1 MLSRD
6 WEEGELVSVSAC
18 FPVTR
23 KKLRV
28 NFLSRTRGRRR
39 RRASCDQRSSVS
51 MDRGSFPRGRVI
63 VPRGTPSSLSGRRTS
78 PIGSR
83 GKRLPRR
90 VPSHVGD
97 VYRRCL
103 FAGRGRPS
111 WNIEEDRGR
120 PRKTTPLL
128 RAERGGSRGTHR
140 GEHVEHLWVSRRLA
154 VGTKRVALCSRRKA
168 CRRGVNHL
176 TVAAVS
182 ERGRAGDASLS
193 MDTPDLLCLRGR
205 ARWSPRPDELGGR
218 PPTKTGSAH
227 VGVLGETTRWS
238 SLGG

>member
-1 MLSRD
+1 MLKPTRGGALFEMRKSPIAFLEPLLAIERLGGGRACQCQRVFSRN
-6 WEEGELVSVSAC
+6 
-18 FPVTR
+18 TQ
-23 KKLRV
+23 KLRV

-39 RRASCDQRSSVS
+39 RRASCGRRSSVS

-120 PRKTTPLL
+120 RPRCCAPSGAD
-128 RAERGGSRGTHR
+128 RAGHC
-140 GEHVEHLWVSRRLA
+140 GEHVEHLRVSRRLA
-154 VGTKRVALCSRRKA
+154 VGTKRVALCS
-168 CRRGVNHL
+168 
-176 TVAAVS
+176 
-182 ERGRAGDASLS
+182 
-193 MDTPDLLCLRGR
+193 
-205 ARWSPRPDELGGR
+205 
-218 PPTKTGSAH
+218 
-227 VGVLGETTRWS
+227 
-238 SLGG
+238 